1 MKKLLISTL
10 TAAALVLTACS
21 SGGETA
27 QATATPAPTQEP
39 AAVSTAEATPAPAEQ
54 ATGEEAGGDIYA
66 AYVQEFEQVGTMVR
80 PVETDDG
87 RALDLECILD
97 DEIDQLIYD
106 SYRNELLGDLD
117 GALALV
123 GNVEN
128 YRITVEN
135 AVRNVQEGAGNQSY
149 TLHEMHILPLE
160 EVQGAEQRYLDV
172 IAEDVADCGLTQW
185 TVQEVDVSWT
195 YTEAEKAKGPQLD
208 EGRYQRYFLLGK
220 AGDADSWKIYDC
232 FWENFLPEA

>member
-39 AAVSTAEATPAPAEQ
+39 AAVSEAEPAPAEQ
-54 ATGEEAGGDIYA
+54 ATQEEAGGDIYA
-66 AYVQEFEQVGTMVR
+66 AYVQEFPEVGTMVR
-80 PVETDDG
+80 PVETEDG
-87 RALDLECILD
+87 RELILECDLD
-97 DEIDQLIYD
+97 NEIDQLIYD
-106 SYRNELLGDLD
+106 SYRNELTGDLD

-123 GNVEN
+123 GDVEN

-149 TLHEMHILPLE
+149 TLHDMDILSLE
-160 EVQGAEQRYLDV
+160 DVQSAEQRYLDV
-172 IAEDVADCGLTQW
+172 IAQEVADCGLTQW

-195 YTEAEKAKGPQLD
+195 YTEAEQAKGPQLD
-208 EGRYQRYFLLGK
+208 EGRYERYFLLGK
-220 AGDADSWKIYDC
+220 AGDADSWKIYDF
-232 FWENFLPEA
+232 FWEDFLPQE